1 MSPRRLRK
9 DLIGAALLG
18 RPSFGNDEST
28 LIKEGRPRSAAPTC
42 FLVSVEP
49 QLLNV
54 GVEAAGL
61 RLDSFLASHLQEIS
75 RTRVQHAIVD
85 GDVLVNERVAK
96 PSYRLRDGDQI
107 EIDLPE
113 PPPVKLVPEPIP
125 LNIVY
130 EDDDLIVV
138 NKAAGMVV
146 HPGAGIE
153 SGTLAHALVYH
164 FNTLSGTAGRT
175 RPGIVHRLDKET
187 SGLLV
192 VAKNDVAHERLSDQ
206 FRDRQ
211 VFKMYIALVYGHVSK
226 ERGEIDARI
235 GRSPHNRT
243 RMGVLRGGAGR
254 TAHTI
259 FEVAERY
266 QDFTLLKVQIKTG
279 RTHQIRVHLAH
290 VGHPV
295 VGDATYGGGRENSIR
310 NALIKRAVQSLGRHF
325 LHSAELALNHPR
337 SGERL
342 EFHSPLPAELATFL
356 AGVG

>member
-1 MSPRRLRK
+1 
-9 DLIGAALLG
+9 
-18 RPSFGNDEST
+18 
-28 LIKEGRPRSAAPTC
+28 
-42 FLVSVEP
+42 VSVES
-49 QLLNV
+49 QLLTV
-54 GVEAAGL
+54 RVEAAGL
-61 RLDSFLASHLQEIS
+61 RLDSFLASHLKEIS

-85 GDVLVNERVAK
+85 GDILVNERVAK

-113 PPPVKLVPEPIP
+113 PPPVELIPEAIP

-138 NKAAGMVV
+138 NKPAGMVV

-164 FNTLSGTAGRT
+164 FNSLSGSAGRT
-175 RPGIVHRLDKET
+175 RPGIVHRLDKDT

-211 VFKMYIALVYGHVSK
+211 VFKRYIALVYGRVSK

-243 RMGVLRGGAGR
+243 RMSVLQGGAGR

-259 FEVAERY
+259 FEVAKRY
-266 QDFTLLKVQIKTG
+266 ENFTLLNVQIKTG
-279 RTHQIRVHLAH
+279 RTHQIRVHLSH
-290 VGHPV
+290 IGHPV
-295 VGDATYGGGRENSIR
+295 VGDAAYGGGRENSIR
-310 NALIKRAVQSLGRHF
+310 DVAIKRAVQSLGRHF
-325 LHSAELALNHPR
+325 LHSAELAFNHPR
-337 SGERL
+337 SSERL
-342 EFHSPLPAELATFL
+342 QFHSQLPAEIVKFL
-356 AGVG
+356 EGVSSDCIL

>member
-1 MSPRRLRK
+1 M
-9 DLIGAALLG
+9 
-18 RPSFGNDEST
+18 
-28 LIKEGRPRSAAPTC
+28 
-42 FLVSVEP
+42 SVEY

-54 GVEAAGL
+54 PAETAGL
-61 RLDSFLASHLQEIS
+61 RLDSFLASHLKDIS
-75 RTRVQHAIVD
+75 RTRIQRAIAD
-85 GDVLVNERVAK
+85 GDILVNEHVAK

-113 PPPVKLVPEPIP
+113 PPPVELVPESIP
-125 LNIVY
+125 LSIVY
-130 EDDDLIVV
+130 EDEDLVVV
-138 NKAAGMVV
+138 NKPAGMVV
-146 HPGAGIE
+146 HPGAGVD

-164 FNTLSGTAGRT
+164 FNLLSEVAGRT

-211 VFKMYIALVYGHVSK
+211 VFKLYIALVYGRLSK
-226 ERGEIDARI
+226 ERGEIDVRI

-243 RMGVLRGGAGR
+243 RMSVLRGGAGR

-259 FEVAERY
+259 FEVAKRY

-279 RTHQIRVHLAH
+279 RTHQIRVHLTH
-290 VGHPV
+290 IGHPV

-310 NALIKRAVQSLGRHF
+310 EVAIKRAAQSLGRQF
-325 LHSAELALNHPR
+325 LHSAELAFNHPR
-337 SGERL
+337 SGKRL
-342 EFHSPLPAELATFL
+342 EFTAPLPPELAKFL
-356 AGVG
+356 KPLD